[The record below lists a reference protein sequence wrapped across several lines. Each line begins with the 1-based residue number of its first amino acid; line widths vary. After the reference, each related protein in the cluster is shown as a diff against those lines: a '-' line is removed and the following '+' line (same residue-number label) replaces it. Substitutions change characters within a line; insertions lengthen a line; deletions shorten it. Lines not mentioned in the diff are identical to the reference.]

1 MWDLRQKETQN
12 NQNSAQKTNN
22 KVAEIFLLI
31 SNFFKRQQ
39 IKFSNQRQ
47 RPVELIKTH
56 DHLYTTNKRL
66 NQEPKQ
72 TGRK

>member
-31 SNFFKRQQ
+31 SNFFKRQ
-39 IKFSNQRQ
+39 
-47 RPVELIKTH
+47 
-56 DHLYTTNKRL
+56 
-66 NQEPKQ
+66 
-72 TGRK
+72 